1 MRAGRLGR
9 MPGLRAKKGTKM
21 CSFCETGDEFDRD
34 ESYEQ
39 NRIEAGFVEL
49 DDDGYEARPY
59 EGGGY

>member
-1 MRAGRLGR
+1 
-9 MPGLRAKKGTKM
+9 M